1 RKIFKARPARVAS
14 VFKSAWKLP
23 VGLSAPQGR
32 SSTFFTGLIFLIFLE
47 SRRYAGTV
55 RRKLQSS
62 IGELSTGCSGYAIG
76 REGRKEERER
86 LQRSRLQFFHASLGE
101 VGGGRQATVDMDVDD
116 VDVEAPVVGGGRKEA
131 EVRPTERS
139 ARERERERAGELKR
153 VAENERER
161 EIERERK
168 GLVLSEGVSSG

>member
-1 RKIFKARPARVAS
+1 MERSGLQQRKIFKARPARVAS

-55 RRKLQSS
+55 QRKLQSS
-62 IGELSTGCSGYAIG
+62 IGELSTGCSGYAMG

-116 VDVEAPVVGGGRKEA
+116 VDVEAPVVGEGRKEA
-131 EVRPTERS
+131 EDASQSVPHVSVERS
-139 ARERERERAGELKR
+139 QATETTSPFTSARN
-153 VAENERER
+153 V
-161 EIERERK
+161 
-168 GLVLSEGVSSG
+168 

>member
-1 RKIFKARPARVAS
+1 MHDVKRNAVDCNRENFQRATG
-14 VFKSAWKLP
+14 KSCIRWKLP

-76 REGRKEERER
+76 REG
-86 LQRSRLQFFHASLGE
+86 
-101 VGGGRQATVDMDVDD
+101 
-116 VDVEAPVVGGGRKEA
+116 
-131 EVRPTERS
+131 
-139 ARERERERAGELKR
+139 
-153 VAENERER
+153 
-161 EIERERK
+161 
-168 GLVLSEGVSSG
+168 